1 MLRKKIFKENS
12 LTLKK
17 GLAMSEKILLIDD
30 EQDFLTVMSERM
42 EARKMKVST
51 ASSAKEGLEK
61 VAAGSF
67 DAVILDLAMPGMDG
81 IETLRILKEK
91 NPDLAVILLTG
102 HATIKQGIDA
112 MKLGALDLMEKPADI
127 NALSEKIKSA
137 QAQKMIIVE
146 KKNEEMIKK
155 IIGTKGW

>member
-1 MLRKKIFKENS
+1 
-12 LTLKK
+12 
-17 GLAMSEKILLIDD
+17 MSEKILLIDD

-42 EARKMKVST
+42 ESRKMKVST

-67 DAVILDLAMPGMDG
+67 DAVILDLAMPGMNG
-81 IETLRILKEK
+81 IEALKVLKEK

-102 HATIKQGIDA
+102 HATIKQGIEA

-127 NALSEKIKSA
+127 NSLAEKIKTA
-137 QAQKMIIVE
+137 KAQKMVIVE

-155 IIGTKGW
+155 IITTKGW